1 MKDIYLTLYKEYVAK
16 YGKNTCIFLEVGKFY
31 EMYDA
36 IQENGY
42 GATSMQRA
50 VEILGIQLS
59 YRENKELFAGVPE
72 QSLHKYGS
80 MLTKQGWTVVVVGQ
94 IKNIQNK
101 VVERKVSHILSPG
114 THIESF
120 SADSAFL
127 GCLYLEETKDAPKF
141 SISAVDVSTGR
152 CISFSGKLEGKY
164 DSWNF
169 DRLLHFV
176 QVHPIKEMLVFY
188 NGLTLPSESY
198 LQQNLVVCPMYIKQ
212 FELGVYKLEKAREDV
227 YKVFQNSSMNSMLS
241 IWNALGIEKGSIS
254 EYSLTFL
261 LNFLQDHYPS
271 IKLQSHT
278 NWNPEKAM
286 YLGNNVLNQLNMI
299 GGESI
304 LSFFQK
310 TYTPMGRRDIVEHM
324 LYPISC
330 PAQLKKRVDE
340 IEEVLNMKNKETI
353 TYALKQIC
361 DLPRVHQKFFTY
373 NLNADDILALDQS
386 YIRAM
391 EIMEALGK
399 DIIEVKKYHLAF
411 LSKFDIEKAKV
422 ACADISFFNS
432 VGPTKTRF
440 IEEHIAHEKNAAHA
454 FLNKLLEDGGLPKGS
469 LHFEEK
475 ETAIYSIEGT
485 QKNLRILEAKL
496 ANKGRKD
503 VTITIRKS
511 GGCLTSALL
520 EECHRK
526 TLAFRASLKE
536 AVKKELPALCNFLA
550 DEYRQIWLSLE
561 NYISQ
566 IDIIFTIARVSKEK
580 GFTKPIYEEGES
592 SFSIKGLRHPL
603 IENQST
609 HVEYVCHD
617 VCLDGNGWLLYGMNA
632 SGKSSLM
639 KAVGIAVLLAQVGCY
654 VPAASLTLKPYKS
667 LYTRIL
673 NQDNIH
679 AGLSSFA
686 VEMLEL
692 REILKS
698 ANCYSLVLGD
708 ELCSGTE
715 SVSATALVASGILW
729 LSQRNV
735 SFIFATHLHGLNDIK
750 ELQTL
755 TSLKVWHLKVHYDAA
770 ADLLIYDRRLE
781 PGSGSTY
788 YGLEVAKAMNIPF
801 EFLEI
806 AHRIRKDLLNQT
818 TRISSYNSEC
828 IVKECEIC
836 KTSISHLL
844 EVHHIA
850 HQKDGGSNDLRN
862 LIVVCQACHDAHH
875 AGMLEIAQAKQ
886 TSEGVKRMV
895 KKSESESNEKSNERN
910 ERNERNNTVL
920 EYMKKYPNMALKRLA
935 YELETNEDIKLSEST
950 LRTIKKSSSS
960 DR

>member
-1 MKDIYLTLYKEYVAK
+1 MNDIYYTLYKTHSAK
-16 YGKNTCIFLEVGKFY
+16 YGKNTSIFLEVGKFY
-31 EMYDA
+31 EMYDT
-36 IQENGY
+36 IQADGY
-42 GATSMQRA
+42 ARTSMQRA
-50 VEILGIQLS
+50 VEILGIQMS
-59 YRENKELFAGVPE
+59 YKENNDLFAGIPE
-72 QSLHKYGS
+72 QSLHKYAS
-80 MLTKQGWTVVVVGQ
+80 LLTKAGWTVVVVNQ
-94 IKNIQNK
+94 VKNAANK
-101 VVERKVSHILSPG
+101 VLERKVSHILSPG

-120 SADSAFL
+120 SCDSSFL
-127 GCLYLEETKDAPKF
+127 ATLYLEATKDAPKF
-141 SISAVDVSTGR
+141 AISALDVSTGR

-176 QVHPIKEMLVFY
+176 QVHPIKEMLVLC
-188 NGLTLPSESY
+188 NGLNPCESY
-198 LQQNLVVCPMYIKQ
+198 LQQNLISCPMYIKK
-212 FELGVYKLEKAREDV
+212 FELGVYRSEKAREDV
-227 YKVFQNSSMNSMLS
+227 YKVFQNKSMLS
-241 IWNALGIEKGSIS
+241 IWDALGLEKGSIA

-261 LNFLQDHYPS
+261 LLFLQDHYPS
-271 IKLQSHT
+271 IALQMHT
-278 NWNPEKAM
+278 RWNPEKCM

-299 GGESI
+299 GSGTNDSI
-304 LSFFQK
+304 LSLFQK
-310 TYTPMGRRDIVEHM
+310 TYTPMGRRDILERI

-330 PAQLKKRVDE
+330 PTILKTRVHE
-340 IEEVLNMKNKETI
+340 IEEVLHMDERKESI

-361 DLPRVHQKFFTY
+361 DLPRIHQKFFTY

-386 YIRAM
+386 YIRSM
-391 EIMEALGK
+391 EIMTLLNK
-399 DIIEVKKYHLAF
+399 DTTEIKSYHIAF

-432 VGPTKTRF
+432 IGPTKTR
-440 IEEHIAHEKNAAHA
+440 IYETYIAQEKQTAHA
-454 FLNKLLEDGGLPKGS
+454 FLEELLKQSGLPKGS

-475 ETAIYSIEGT
+475 ETSIYSIEGS

-503 VTITIRKS
+503 VVISIRKS
-511 GGCLTSALL
+511 GGSLTSVLL

-526 TLAFRASLKE
+526 TLSLRASLKE
-536 AVKKELPALCNFLA
+536 AIRKELPALCNFLA
-550 DEYRQIWLSLE
+550 DDYRHIWLTLE

-566 IDIIFTIARVSKEK
+566 LDITFTIARVSKEK
-580 GFTKPIYEEGES
+580 GFTKPIFEDGES
-592 SFSIKGLRHPL
+592 SVSIKGLRHPL

-609 HVEYVCHD
+609 NVEYVKHD
-617 VCLDGNGWLLYGMNA
+617 VALDGNGWLLYGMNA

-654 VPAASLTLKPYKS
+654 VPASELTLKPYKS

-692 REILKS
+692 REILKT
-698 ANCYSLVLGD
+698 ANSYSLVLGD

-750 ELQTL
+750 ELQEL
-755 TSLKVWHLKVHYDAA
+755 KSLKVWHLKVHYDASK
-770 ADLLIYDRRLE
+770 DLLIYDRRLE

-806 AHRIRKDLLNQT
+806 AHRIRKDLLQST
-818 TRISSYNSEC
+818 TKVSSYNKDC
-828 IVKECEIC
+828 IVRICEIC
-836 KTSISHLL
+836 KTSLSHML

-850 HQKDGGSNDLRN
+850 HQKDGGSNDFRN
-862 LIVVCQACHDAHH
+862 LIVVCQVCHDAHH
-875 AGMLEIAQAKQ
+875 AGFLEIETAKQ
-886 TSEGVKRMV
+886 TSEGVKRIV
-895 KKSESESNEKSNERN
+895 TKKEKKSKEPDRN
-910 ERNERNNTVL
+910 ERNDIVVT
-920 EYMKKYPNMALKRLA
+920 YIKKYPTITLKRLA
-935 YELETNEDIKLSEST
+935 YELETHEDIKLSESA
-950 LRTIKKSSSS
+950 LRTIRNSM
-960 DR
+960 

>member
-1 MKDIYLTLYKEYVAK
+1 MKDIYLKLYNEYVAK

-31 EMYDA
+31 EMYDCL
-36 IQENGY
+36 QENGY
-42 GATSMQRA
+42 GRTSMQRA
-50 VEILGIQLS
+50 IEILGIQLS
-59 YRENKELFAGVPE
+59 YRDNNELFAGVPE
-72 QSLHKYGS
+72 QSLHKYAS
-80 MLTKQGWTVVVVGQ
+80 LLTKAGWTVVVVDQ

-120 SADSAFL
+120 SADSSFL
-127 GCLYLEETKDAPKF
+127 ATLYLEESKDAPKF

-176 QVHPIKEMLVFY
+176 QVHPIKEMLVLY
-188 NGLTLPSESY
+188 NGLTLPTQIY

-212 FELGVYKLEKAREDV
+212 FELGVYKSEKAREDV
-227 YKVFQNSSMNSMLS
+227 YKVFQNKSMLS
-241 IWNALGIEKGSIS
+241 IWDFLGVEKYSIG
-254 EYSLTFL
+254 EYSLSFL

-278 NWNPEKAM
+278 NWNPDKAM
-286 YLGNNVLNQLNMI
+286 YLGNNVLNQLYMI
-299 GGESI
+299 GGNESI

-310 TYTPMGRRDIVEHM
+310 TYTPIGRRDIVERI

-330 PAQLKKRVDE
+330 PAQLKQRTDE
-340 IEEVLNMKNKETI
+340 IEEVYNMDERKEKI

-386 YIRAM
+386 YIRSM
-391 EIMEALGK
+391 EIMTFLGK
-399 DIIEVKKYHLAF
+399 DISEVKAYHLAF
-411 LSKFDIEKAKV
+411 LSKFDIQKAKV
-422 ACADISFFNS
+422 ACLDCSFFNS
-432 VGPTKTRF
+432 VGPTKTRL
-440 IEEHIAHEKNAAHA
+440 IEEHIAHEKNAAYA
-454 FLNKLLEDGGLPKGS
+454 FLNKLLEDGGLPKGA

-475 ETAIYSIEGT
+475 ETAIYSIEGS

-503 VTITIRKS
+503 VSITIRKS
-511 GGCLTSALL
+511 GGSLTSPLL

-526 TLAFRASLKE
+526 TLSLRASLKE

-550 DEYRQIWLSLE
+550 DEYRHVWVSLE
-561 NYISQ
+561 NYISK
-566 IDIIFTIARVSKEK
+566 IDITFTIARVSKQK
-580 GFTKPIYEEGES
+580 GFVKPIYEDCES
-592 SFSIKGLRHPL
+592 NTSSLSIKGLRHPI
-603 IENQST
+603 IENQIT
-609 HVEYVCHD
+609 NIEYVCHD
-617 VCLDGNGWLLYGMNA
+617 VSLNGNGWLLYGMNA

-654 VPAASLTLKPYKS
+654 VPASSFVLKPYKS

-692 REILKS
+692 REILKT
-698 ANCYSLVLGD
+698 ANSYSLVLGD

-735 SFIFATHLHGLNDIK
+735 SFIFATHLHGLNDIND
-750 ELQTL
+750 LQTL

-806 AHRIRKDLLNQT
+806 AHRIRKDLLHKSEKA
-818 TRISSYNSEC
+818 SSYNSEC
-828 IVKECEIC
+828 IVRICEIC
-836 KTSISHLL
+836 KCQISHLL
-844 EVHHIA
+844 EVHHIK

-862 LIVVCQACHDAHH
+862 LIVVCEECHDKHH
-875 AGMLEIAQAKQ
+875 AGELEIAQAKQ
-886 TSEGVKRMV
+886 TSEGPMRIVKEAKPKAV
-895 KKSESESNEKSNERN
+895 KTPKAKSERDD
-910 ERNERNNTVL
+910 TVL

-935 YELETNEDIKLSEST
+935 YELETHEDIKLSESM
-950 LRTIKKSSSS
+950 LRNIRKSMQ
-960 DR
+960 

>member
-1 MKDIYLTLYKEYVAK
+1 MNDIYFSLYTTHSAK
-16 YGKNTCIFLEVGKFY
+16 YGKNTSIFLEVGKFY
-31 EMYDA
+31 EMYDT
-36 IQENGY
+36 IQADGY
-42 GATSMQRA
+42 GRTSMQRA
-50 VEILGIQLS
+50 VEILGIQMS
-59 YRENKELFAGVPE
+59 FKENNDLFAGIPE
-72 QSLHKYGS
+72 QSLHKYAAI
-80 MLTKQGWTVVVVGQ
+80 LTKAGWTVVVVNQ
-94 IKNIQNK
+94 VKNAANK
-101 VVERKVSHILSPG
+101 VLERKVSQILSPG

-120 SADSAFL
+120 SSDSSFL
-127 GCLYLEETKDAPKF
+127 ATLYLEETKDAPKF
-141 SISAVDVSTGR
+141 AISALDVSTGR

-176 QVHPIKEMLVFY
+176 QVHPIKEMLVLC
-188 NGLTLPSESY
+188 NGLNPSETY
-198 LQQNLVVCPMYIKQ
+198 LQQNLTSCPMYIKQ
-212 FELGVYKLEKAREDV
+212 FTLGVYKSEKAREDV
-227 YKVFQNSSMNSMLS
+227 YKVFQNKSMLS
-241 IWNALGIEKGSIS
+241 IWDALGLEKGSIN

-261 LNFLQDHYPS
+261 LLFLQDHYPS
-271 IKLQSHT
+271 IALQEHS
-278 NWNPEKAM
+278 NWNPEKCM

-299 GGESI
+299 GSDSI
-304 LSFFQK
+304 LSLFQK
-310 TYTPMGRRDIVEHM
+310 TYTPMGRRDILERI

-330 PAQLKKRVDE
+330 ANLLKKRVDE
-340 IEEVLNMKNKETI
+340 IEAVLTMDERKEKI

-386 YIRAM
+386 YIRSM
-391 EIMEALGK
+391 EIMSLLNK
-399 DIIEVKKYHLAF
+399 DTTELKAYVIAF
-411 LSKFDIEKAKV
+411 HSKFDIEKAKV
-422 ACADISFFNS
+422 ACADVSFFNS
-432 VGPTKTRF
+432 VGPTKTR
-440 IEEHIAHEKNAAHA
+440 IYEEYIAQEKHTAHA
-454 FLNKLLEDGGLPKGS
+454 FLEELLVQSGLPKGS

-475 ETAIYSIEGT
+475 ETSIYSIEGS

-503 VTITIRKS
+503 VVISIRKS
-511 GGCLTSALL
+511 GGSLTSALL

-526 TLAFRASLKE
+526 TLGYRASLKD
-536 AVKKELPALCNFLA
+536 AVRKELPALCNFLA
-550 DEYRQIWLSLE
+550 DNYRQIWLSLE

-566 IDIIFTIARVSKEK
+566 IDITFTIARVSKEK
-580 GFTKPIYEEGES
+580 GFIKPIFENGES
-592 SFSIKGLRHPL
+592 SISIKGLRHPL
-603 IENQST
+603 IENQSSN
-609 HVEYVCHD
+609 VEYVKHD
-617 VCLDGNGWLLYGMNA
+617 VSLDANGWLLYGMNA

-654 VPAASLTLKPYKS
+654 VPASELTLKPYKS

-692 REILKS
+692 REILKT
-698 ANCYSLVLGD
+698 ANSYSLVLGD

-729 LSQRNV
+729 LSQRHV

-755 TSLKVWHLKVHYDAA
+755 KSLSVWHLKVHYDAA

-806 AHRIRKDLLNQT
+806 AHRIRKNLLQQST
-818 TRISSYNSEC
+818 KVSSYNKDC
-828 IVKECEIC
+828 IVRVCEIC
-836 KTSISHLL
+836 NTSIYHML

-862 LIVVCQACHDAHH
+862 LIVVCQKCHDAHH
-875 AGMLEIAQAKQ
+875 AGILEIETAKQ
-886 TSEGVKRMV
+886 TSQGPMRVVKEKE
-895 KKSESESNEKSNERN
+895 KKSKQTEDKS
-910 ERNERNNTVL
+910 ERNNTVL

-935 YELETNEDIKLSEST
+935 YELETHEDIKLSESA
-950 LRTIKKSSSS
+950 LRTIRNSI
-960 DR
+960 

>member
-1 MKDIYLTLYKEYVAK
+1 MKEIYLELYNEYSAK

-36 IQENGY
+36 IQDTGY
-42 GATSMQRA
+42 CLTSMQRA

-59 YRENKELFAGVPE
+59 YRDNDELFAGVPE
-72 QSLHKYGS
+72 QSLHKYAS
-80 MLTKQGWTVVVVGQ
+80 ILTKEGWTVVVVNQ

-101 VVERKVSHILSPG
+101 VVQRKVSHILSPG

-120 SADSAFL
+120 SSDSSFFAT
-127 GCLYLEETKDAPKF
+127 LYLEENQYTNDAPKF

-152 CISFSGKLEGKY
+152 CLSFSGKLEGKY

-176 QVHPIKEMLVFY
+176 QVHPIKEMLVLY
-188 NGLTLPSESY
+188 NGVTLPSEIY
-198 LQQNLVVCPMYIKQ
+198 LQQNLSLKCALYIKR
-212 FELGVYKLEKAREDV
+212 FELGVYRNEKARENL
-227 YKVFQNSSMNSMLS
+227 YNIFQNKSMLS
-241 IWNALGIEKGSIS
+241 VWDFLHIEKDSYA
-254 EYSLTFL
+254 EYSLIFL
-261 LNFLQDHYPS
+261 LAFLQDHYPS
-271 IKLQSHT
+271 IILQSHT
-278 NWNPEKAM
+278 QWNPESGM

-299 GGESI
+299 GNDSI

-310 TYTPMGRRDIVEHM
+310 TYTPMGRRDIVERI

-330 PAQLKKRVDE
+330 VATLETRVKE
-340 IEEVLNMKNKETI
+340 IEEVYNMDERKEKI

-373 NLNADDILALDQS
+373 NLNAQDILALDQS

-391 EIMEALGK
+391 EIYNLLDK
-399 DIIEVKKYHLAF
+399 DITAIKAYHIGF
-411 LSKFDIEKAKV
+411 LSKFDIQKAKI

-432 VGPTKTRF
+432 VGPTKTRLL
-440 IEEHIAHEKNAAHA
+440 EEHIAHEKNSATA

-503 VTITIRKS
+503 VAISIRKS
-511 GGCLTSALL
+511 GGSLTSAVL
-520 EECHRK
+520 EECHKK
-526 TLAFRASLKE
+526 TLVLREKLK
-536 AVKKELPALCNFLA
+536 ATVKQELPELCNFLA
-550 DEYRQIWLSLE
+550 DNYKDVWFSLE
-561 NYISQ
+561 NSISQ
-566 IDIIFTIARVSKEK
+566 IDISFTIARVSKER
-580 GFTKPIYEEGES
+580 GFVKPIYEDTQKQS
-592 SFSIKGLRHPL
+592 SFSIKGLRHPI

-617 VCLDGNGWLLYGMNA
+617 VALDGNGWLLYGMNA

-692 REILKS
+692 REILKHGNS
-698 ANCYSLVLGD
+698 YSLVLGD

-750 ELQTL
+750 DLQTL

-806 AHRIRKDLLNQT
+806 AHKIRKDLLHQT
-818 TRISSYNSEC
+818 TRTSSYNSKC

-836 KTSISHLL
+836 RISISHLL

-875 AGMLEIAQAKQ
+875 AGSLEIAEAKQ
-886 TSEGVKRMV
+886 TSEGVKREV
-895 KKSESESNEKSNERN
+895 KEKTKAPKEKSERD
-910 ERNERNNTVL
+910 NTVL

-935 YELETNEDIKLSEST
+935 YELETHEDIKLSETT
-950 LRTIKKSSSS
+950 LRSIRKSI
-960 DR
+960 